1 MLEMFRLYIAAET
14 SGVPRIPKKWLE
26 VVVFIYPDKKK
37 AADDLQGGGT
47 GFFVSRE
54 VPGGWQSFVVTN

>member
-26 VVVFIYPDKKK
+26 VVVFIYPDKRKLLMIFK
-37 AADDLQGGGT
+37 VAERA
-47 GFFVSRE
+47 S
-54 VPGGWQSFVVTN
+54 SFHVKLRAVGNPSW